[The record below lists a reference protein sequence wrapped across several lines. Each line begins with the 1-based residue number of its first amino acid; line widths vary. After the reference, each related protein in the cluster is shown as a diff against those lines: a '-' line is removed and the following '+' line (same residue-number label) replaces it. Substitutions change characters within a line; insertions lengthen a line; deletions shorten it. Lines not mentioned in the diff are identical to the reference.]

1 MDDIVIIRGGGDIA
15 TGVAHRLHRS
25 GFKVLILEIANPT
38 VIRRTVSFAQAIFD
52 GETVVEGVKAIKVNN
67 KEEIYR
73 CWENEAVPVIV
84 DENLDILKEIK
95 ADVLVDAI
103 LAKKNL
109 GTTKNL
115 APITIGLGPGFEAGV
130 DVDAVIETN
139 RGHYLG
145 SVILEGFAEPNSGVP
160 GVINGYGIER
170 VIRAPKSGIISHK
183 LKIGD
188 LVKKDDI
195 VAFVDQVPVNAPI
208 DGVLRG
214 LIMEGL
220 EVYQGM
226 KIGDVD
232 PRGIKEHCYSI
243 SEKARAIGGGVLEA
257 ILHLKKIKRIGRSC

>member
-25 GFKVLILEIANPT
+25 GFKVLVLEIAKPT

-52 GETVVEGVKAIKVNN
+52 CETVVEGVKALRVNN
-67 KEEIYR
+67 KEEINR
-73 CWENEAVPVIV
+73 CWEDGNIPVII
-84 DENLDILKEIK
+84 DENLNILKEIK

-109 GTTKNL
+109 GTTKDL

-130 DVDAVIETN
+130 DVDVVIETN

-145 SVILEGFAEPNSGVP
+145 SVIFEGFAEPNSGVP
-160 GVINGYGIER
+160 GLINGYGIER
-170 VIRAPKSGIISHK
+170 VVRSPANGIIRHR

-188 LVKKDDI
+188 LVKKDEI
-195 VAFVDQVPVNAPI
+195 IAYVNQVPVKAPI

-214 LIMEGL
+214 LIMEEL
-220 EVYQGM
+220 EVYEGM

-232 PRGIKEHCYSI
+232 PRGVKEYCYSI

-257 ILHLKKIKRIGRSC
+257 ILYLKRIKGIGKSC